1 MNFVTQ
7 ISNFPLYIFAPLQ
20 WAFEKYKPRDLLSE
34 FYGIN
39 RNLQREEIIA
49 QQQLFVIGKSTVY
62 KMKKIHST
70 EHVRINYESC
80 LKDVRC

>member
-20 WAFEKYKPRDLLSE
+20 WAFEKYNPRDLLSE

-39 RNLQREEIIA
+39 GNLQREEIIA
-49 QQQLFVIGKSTVY
+49 QQQLFVIGK
-62 KMKKIHST
+62 
-70 EHVRINYESC
+70 
-80 LKDVRC
+80 